1 MQKQVPS
8 QELEKLVCFGKIA
21 EQTERYDDQ
30 IKYMTEYLTHTD
42 FIKFDDLN
50 LYANGYKCKI
60 NSIRTAWR
68 AVSALQCKE
77 TNSKSRSAA
86 IIQFYK

>member
-1 MQKQVPS
+1 
-8 QELEKLVCFGKIA
+8 
-21 EQTERYDDQ
+21 
-30 IKYMTEYLTHTD
+30 MTEYLTYSEL
-42 FIKFDDLN
+42 IKFDDLN

>member
-1 MQKQVPS
+1 MNQYLK
-8 QELEKLVCFGKIA
+8 KA
-21 EQTERYDDQ
+21 E
-30 IKYMTEYLTHTD
+30 
-42 FIKFDDLN
+42 FIKFDDIN
-50 LYANGYKCKI
+50 LYANGFKCKI

-86 IIQFYK
+86 IIQFYKEKL